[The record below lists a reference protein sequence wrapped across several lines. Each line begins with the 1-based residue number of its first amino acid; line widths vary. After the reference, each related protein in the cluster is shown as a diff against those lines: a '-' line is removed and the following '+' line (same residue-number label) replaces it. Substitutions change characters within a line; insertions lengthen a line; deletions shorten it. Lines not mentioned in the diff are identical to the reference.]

1 MEPDGH
7 RTGGIQSVER
17 AIAVLKLFGESEPDL
32 GVTELARRLKLHKS
46 TVSRLLSTL
55 EAGGFV
61 QQDPR
66 NGRYRLGL
74 QLATLAGLAL
84 TQYDLRDVA
93 RPLLAD
99 LATEAGET
107 TTLSVLD
114 TDVAVNI
121 DQVLGPHPV
130 KHIGWIGRRLPL
142 HCTAAGKPLLAHLH
156 EEVVDRLLS
165 RPLERF
171 TEHTM
176 IEPLEVRQELDRV
189 RACGY
194 AVGEKEFEA
203 DLSAVG
209 AAVFDHR
216 GEVVASITISGPAFR
231 MDPDRMPNLGLS
243 VRRTANRISAR
254 LGHRTAGV
262 N

>member
-1 MEPDGH
+1 
-7 RTGGIQSVER
+7 
-17 AIAVLKLFGESEPDL
+17 
-32 GVTELARRLKLHKS
+32 
-46 TVSRLLSTL
+46 
-55 EAGGFV
+55 
-61 QQDPR
+61 
-66 NGRYRLGL
+66 
-74 QLATLAGLAL
+74 
-84 TQYDLRDVA
+84 
-93 RPLLAD
+93 LAD

-130 KHIGWIGRRLPL
+130 KHMGWIGRRLPL
-142 HCTAAGKPLLAHLH
+142 HCTAAGKPLLAYLH
-156 EEVVDRLLS
+156 KEVVDRLLS

-171 TEHTM
+171 TEHTI

-189 RACGY
+189 RGCGY

-243 VRRTANRISAR
+243 VRRTSNRISAR